1 MVAAQYWMSGVEGQR
16 CGVSDGNDRMSQ
28 FGNAPYF
35 LALASALLY
44 GAGDFTGGLATRR
57 AGVLPVVVVSQLS
70 GLVLLL
76 LFLPFLPPASP
87 SGADLLWSVSAALTG
102 GAGVALLYRALA
114 VGRMAVVA
122 PTTAVCA
129 VAIPVL
135 VAVLLG
141 ERPGLPAAAGILLG
155 VGSIVLVSQQTAAE
169 GGGGHVPAGRLP
181 PGIALALVSGVAIG
195 LFFLSLARTRAE
207 AGMWPILVSRAVSV
221 TLFGAAAAAGRRSL
235 RLPGVL
241 LLALVCGVM
250 DMSANAFYLL
260 AARSGPLSVVVT
272 LSSLYPAST
281 VLLARVVLGE
291 RLNARQI
298 TGVGCALAAIVL
310 IVSGGPP

>member
-1 MVAAQYWMSGVEGQR
+1 V
-16 CGVSDGNDRMSQ
+16 
-28 FGNAPYF
+28 PYL

-44 GAGDFTGGLATRR
+44 GAADFTGGLATRR

-76 LFLPFLPPASP
+76 LLMPFLPAASP
-87 SGADLLWSVSAALTG
+87 SRADLLWGVSAALTG
-102 GAGVALLYRALA
+102 GVGVALLYRALA
-114 VGRMAVVA
+114 IGRMAVVA

-135 VAVLLG
+135 VSVLLG
-141 ERPGLPAAAGILLG
+141 ERPGPPAVAGILLG

-169 GGGGHVPAGRLP
+169 AGARDHQSARRLP
-181 PGIALALVSGVAIG
+181 PGVGIALVSGVAIG
-195 LFFLSLARTRAE
+195 LFFLSLARTGPE

-221 TLFGAAAAAGRRSL
+221 TLFGVAAAAGRRSL
-235 RLPGVL
+235 RMPGVL
-241 LLALVCGVM
+241 VLTLVCGAV
-250 DMSANAFYLL
+250 DMSANALYLL
-260 AARSGPLSVVVT
+260 AARTGPLSVVVT

-291 RLNARQI
+291 RLNGRQI

-310 IVSGGPP
+310 IVSGGGP